1 MNDNSPV
8 LARRTAV
15 AGTVAVCGLASSCA
29 RYGGPNTPPAPVAGS
44 SDTTEEVSGEVL
56 GLAKDIPLG
65 GGVVF
70 KDKKIV
76 VTQPREGEYKGFSAV
91 CTHQGCLVNAVN
103 NGTIDCDCH
112 ASKFAIADG
121 SVTAGPAP
129 TPLAAQEVSVTP
141 DGKLVTG
148 EAPEAETTTA
158 EPPPEEQTTEQPTEE
173 TTTDVAEPAPPG
185 LASTADIPVGGG
197 KIFSEQEVVITQPTK
212 GEFRCFSAV
221 CTHQGCLVNAI
232 AGGTINCDC
241 HGSRFALA
249 DGSVTAGPA
258 PTPLPERSVRVNG
271 DQISLTS

>member
-1 MNDNSPV
+1 MNDNTPV

-15 AGTVAVCGLASSCA
+15 AGTVAVCGLASACA
-29 RYGGPNTPPAPVAGS
+29 RYGGPNTPPPPDGGQGGRAPA
-44 SDTTEEVSGEVL
+44 EVSGEVL

-70 KDKKIV
+70 KDKKVV
-76 VTQPREGEYKGFSAV
+76 VTQPREGEFKGFSAV
-91 CTHQGCLVNAVN
+91 CTHQGCLVTGVN

-121 SVTAGPAP
+121 SVAAGPAP
-129 TPLAAQEVSVTP
+129 QPLPAQQVSVTA

-148 EAPEAETTTA
+148 DAPAAETTTA
-158 EPPPEEQTTEQPTEE
+158 EPPPEEQTT
-173 TTTDVAEPAPPG
+173 DVVEPAPPG

-197 KIFSEQEVVITQPTK
+197 KIFSEEEVVITQPTE

-232 AGGTINCDC
+232 ADGTINCDC
-241 HGSRFALA
+241 HGSKFAVA